1 MQLASSLPTTG
12 GVYHWASVAAGP
24 KRGRGVGLFTGWIN
38 FCGLLFGLASLVQ
51 ICACAALELYVTSNP
66 SFSPLPWHVYVVYIL
81 LTVLSTAAIIFANAF
96 IPYTQQFGLV
106 LIVLGGLA
114 TIIALAVMPSKHA
127 TSHFVWDSFDE
138 NNFTGWGGGV
148 AFMTGVLNG
157 AFTVGT
163 TDSVTHVAEEI
174 HNPSANLP
182 KAIFIQLGVALMYG
196 LAFAVVL
203 GYAIPDLSLL
213 ESGSSIFPL
222 ADIYRHALQNTAAS
236 FALLLIVFL
245 LSFCSVIGALLT
257 TSRTCWA
264 LARDD
269 AIPLSSVFSQV
280 NKTVNCPVA
289 STLLVAVATAGLG
302 AIPLGSSVG
311 FTNLTGSFVIL
322 STISYA
328 IPIASNLA
336 TGRRNLDPGYFHLGR
351 FGSLVNYVTLALILV
366 FDVFFCF
373 RKSNLP
379 AADEYRFLLSYTT
392 HSSVFAGHAYQH
404 EL

>member
-24 KRGRGVGLFTGWIN
+24 KRGRGVGLFTGWMN
-38 FCGLLFGLASLVQ
+38 LFGLLFGLASLVQ
-51 ICACAALELYVTSNP
+51 ICACAAVELYVTCNL
-66 SFSPLPWHVYVVYIL
+66 SFSPLPWHVYVVYVL
-81 LTVLSTAAIIFANAF
+81 LVVLSAIAIIFANAL
-96 IPYTQQFGLV
+96 IPYTQQFGLI
-106 LIVLGGLA
+106 LIILGGLA
-114 TIIALAVMPSKHA
+114 TILVLAIMPAKHA
-127 TSHFVWDSFDE
+127 TSHFVWASFDE
-138 NNFTGWGGGV
+138 NNFTGWTGGL

-163 TDSVTHVAEEI
+163 TDSVTHVAEEV
-174 HNPSANLP
+174 HDPSRNLP
-182 KAIFIQLGVALMYG
+182 KAILIQLGVALMYG

-213 ESGSSIFPL
+213 ETGSSIFPL
-222 ADIYRHALQNTAAS
+222 ADIYRHATQNTAAA
-236 FALLLIVFL
+236 FVLLFIVFL

-269 AIPLSSVFSQV
+269 AIPLSGVFSQV
-280 NKTVNCPVA
+280 SKSVNCPTA
-289 STLLVAVATAGLG
+289 STLLVAVATVGLG

-322 STISYA
+322 STVSYA

-336 TGRRNLDPGYFHLGR
+336 TGRTNLDPGYFHLGR
-351 FGSLVNYVTLALILV
+351 FGAVVNYVTLALIVV

-373 RKSNLP
+373 RKSYLP
-379 AADEYRFLLSYTT
+379 AADECCF
-392 HSSVFAGHAYQH
+392 
-404 EL
+404 